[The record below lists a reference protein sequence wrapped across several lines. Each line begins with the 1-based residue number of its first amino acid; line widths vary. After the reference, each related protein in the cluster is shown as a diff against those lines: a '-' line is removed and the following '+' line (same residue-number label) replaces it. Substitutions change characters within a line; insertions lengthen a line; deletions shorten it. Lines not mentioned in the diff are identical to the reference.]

1 MMILPEKFHFLD
13 VKPTNPLVLS
23 IKNKIFQRKL
33 DGTAAEAF
41 IGYDNLGDVRIFGR
55 GVLQYGVTS
64 EYSKRF
70 PEIVQPLKAM
80 KELGLKNT
88 DIVGELIVIDP
99 NTGFENLQLV
109 QSRTQRDNNIERYSR
124 IYPALLIILDVVEIE
139 GKDVRKL
146 KYLDRMNA
154 LKDVLIK
161 KGWQSENKSGNIR
174 FIENFYELNWS
185 YIEKNKLEGVVV
197 RDADTVYNKSIWKIK
212 LVYTEDVYCKGEYNP
227 SDSMTGGDGGGK
239 KLFASLICYQLDNAR
254 KEIYVA
260 DVGGGFTEEEKKDI
274 QKMLDEGK
282 INKDNPLVLE
292 ITTFGMANSSIKFK
306 SPIFKRIRF
315 DKPWSQCIINYDNVR
330 RK

>member
-1 MMILPEKFHFLD
+1 MITLPEKFHFLD
-13 VKPTNPLVLS
+13 VKPVNSLVLS

-33 DGTAAEAF
+33 DGTAVEAF

-64 EYSKRF
+64 EYSKKF
-70 PEIVQPLKAM
+70 IEIVQSLKAM

-99 NTGFENLQLV
+99 NTGFENLEFI

-124 IYPALLIILDVVEIE
+124 MYPALLIILDVVEIE

-146 KYLDRMNA
+146 KYLDRMDT
-154 LKDVLIK
+154 LKNVLIEK
-161 KGWQSENKSGNIR
+161 HMKSENIR
-174 FIENFYELNWS
+174 FIDNFYELDWS

-197 RDADTVYNKSIWKIK
+197 RDADAVYNKGIWKIK
-212 LVYTEDVYCKGEYNP
+212 LIYTEDVYCKGEYNP
-227 SDSMTGGDGGGK
+227 SDSVTCESGGDGGAGGGAAK
-239 KLFASLICYQLDNAR
+239 KLFASLISYQLDKEG

-260 DVGGGFTEEEKKDI
+260 DVGGGFTEEKRKEI
-274 QKMLDEGK
+274 QEILNSGK

-292 ITTFGMANSSIKFK
+292 IKTFGRANSSFKFRN
-306 SPIFKRIRF
+306 PIFLRIRY
-315 DKPWSQCIINYDNVR
+315 DKPWNKCVIL
-330 RK
+330 

>member
-1 MMILPEKFHFLD
+1 MILPEKFHFLD
-13 VKPTNPLVLS
+13 VKPINSSILS

-70 PEIVQPLKAM
+70 PEIVQSLKSM

-99 NTGFENLQLV
+99 NTGFENLELV
-109 QSRTQRDNNIERYSR
+109 QSRNQRDNNIDRYSR
-124 IYPALLIILDVVEIE
+124 MYPALLIIIDVVEIE

-146 KYLDRMNA
+146 KYLDRMNM
-154 LKDVLIK
+154 LKNVLTE
-161 KGWQSENKSGNIR
+161 KGWKSENVR
-174 FIENFYELNWS
+174 FIENFYELNWI
-185 YIEKNKLEGVVV
+185 YIQKNKLEGVVV
-197 RDADTVYNKSIWKIK
+197 RDADAVYNKSIWKIK
-212 LVYTEDVYCKGEYNP
+212 LIYTEDVYCKGEYNS
-227 SDSMTGGDGGGK
+227 SDSMTDGGK
-239 KLFASLICYQLDNAR
+239 ELFASLICYQLDKEGNKEG

-260 DVGGGFTEEEKKDI
+260 DVGGGFTEEKRKEI
-274 QKMLDEGK
+274 QEMLNSGK

-292 ITTFGMANSSIKFK
+292 IKTFGRANSYSKFRN
-306 SPIFKRIRF
+306 PIFLRIRS
-315 DKPWSQCIINYDNVR
+315 DKPWNKCVIN
-330 RK
+330 